1 MPALGRLILPLALLL
16 LSADP
21 TRGEQPVP
29 SVTIAES
36 DPALFAQLGNGET
49 LYLRLA
55 YRGDVKLR
63 FRAEGYA
70 AGKNITAGAMY
81 NPAPVYPAGEGE
93 ALAWI
98 AYRGQVTIDALKITI
113 LDEQWRPL
121 AVVDVPAQLRWT
133 AAAARPAGQRAAWA
147 QRLNREQ
154 QESVSQSM
162 QAATQAGGGWMLLGL
177 QVCVLGYIALQALTA
192 YWFSGRWRIA
202 ALAPLIVAIPVVAYT
217 FAAAAAGSNLWPLAL
232 LLLAPLA
239 LVYLLGLL
247 GVRLLARVG
256 GA

>member
-1 MPALGRLILPLALLL
+1 MPALGHLILPLALLL
-16 LSADP
+16 LLADAA
-21 TRGEQPVP
+21 RSEQPIPTVR
-29 SVTIAES
+29 IADS
-36 DPALFAQLGNGET
+36 DPALSAELGAGET

-55 YRGDVKLR
+55 YRSDVKLR
-63 FRAEGYA
+63 FRAEGH
-70 AGKNITAGAMY
+70 AGGRNVTAGAMY
-81 NPAPVYPAGEGE
+81 NPVPVYPAGDGE

-98 AYRGQVTIDALKITI
+98 AYRGHATIDALKITV

-121 AVVDVPAQLRWT
+121 AVVEAPARLQWT

-147 QRLNREQ
+147 RRLNREQ

-162 QAATQAGGGWMLLGL
+162 QAATQAGGDWMLLGL

-192 YWFSGRWRIA
+192 YWFVGRWRIA
-202 ALAPLIVAIPVVAYT
+202 ALAPLAVAIPVVAYT